1 MRLDTVDVDYEILDK
16 MREKELTQNELGKC
30 TSSLNSSSEMEPVIV
45 IDGSV
50 GESRRFTG
58 GRK

>member
-1 MRLDTVDVDYEILDK
+1 MRLDTVDVDDEILDE

-30 TSSLNSSSEMEPVIV
+30 TSLNSSSKMEPAIV

-50 GESRRFTG
+50 GASRRFTG